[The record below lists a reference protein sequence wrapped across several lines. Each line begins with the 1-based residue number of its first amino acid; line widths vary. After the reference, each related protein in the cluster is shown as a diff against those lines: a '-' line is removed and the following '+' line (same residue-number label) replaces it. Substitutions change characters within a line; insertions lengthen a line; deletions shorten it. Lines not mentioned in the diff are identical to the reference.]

1 MEKIQE
7 ILLKDGRKISLYNK
21 EGLMA
26 YGFSTPQID
35 NLPFC
40 VDIENG
46 DLQNAFLKTKRLKF
60 YNMVGKYIGMID
72 NVKTEFVTLLSDIN
86 TYHLQDCIET
96 KANYTMIKADFMTR
110 FKF

>member
-35 NLPFC
+35 ALPFC
-40 VDIENG
+40 VDIEND
-46 DLQNAFLKTKRLKF
+46 DLQNAFIKTKRLNF
-60 YNMVGKYIGMID
+60 YNMMGKYIGMID
-72 NVKTEFVTLLSDIN
+72 NARTGFMELLSDIN
-86 TYHLQDCIET
+86 TYHLQDCVEM
-96 KANYTMIKADFMTR
+96 KNNCTMIKAELMTR